1 MGVPGGLAV
10 VNAGAWVRYLAQELL
25 YALGVVPWK
34 SVDLKKKKKAE
45 NEHKSKKTEQGLK
58 QRLKHS
64 VHREQ

>member
-25 YALGVVPWK
+25 YALGVVPRK
-34 SVDLKKKKKAE
+34 SVDLKKKKAE
-45 NEHKSKKTEQGLK
+45 NEHKSKETEQGLK